1 MIYQT
6 DNIDSI
12 KKGKTKIV
20 AIYLKW
26 NFLKSSKIDMG
37 WKCSTVKTVKKNDL
51 HHNAVFC
58 KTIMK
63 KWLHYIFLNM

>member
-1 MIYQT
+1 MFYFFRIIHVISSC
-6 DNIDSI
+6 NIDS

-37 WKCSTVKTVKKNDL
+37 WKCSTVKNVKI
-51 HHNAVFC
+51 
-58 KTIMK
+58 TI
-63 KWLHYIFLNM
+63 

>member
-37 WKCSTVKTVKKNDL
+37 WKCSTVKTVKI
-51 HHNAVFC
+51 
-58 KTIMK
+58 TIYNIMQYFVNQ
-63 KWLHYIFLNM
+63 L